1 MTLAEF
7 NIRLFSYRRL
17 ERNKKILVREIAW
30 AATIGSHLDP
40 KKLPK
45 SKEKFMPIGN
55 DVRISRE
62 HQERINQTMLKAV
75 QEYNDNKKK

>member
-7 NIRLFSYRRL
+7 NIRLFSYKRL
-17 ERNKKILVREIAW
+17 ERNKSILVREIAW

-45 SKEKFMPIGN
+45 TKEKFMPIGN
-55 DVRISRE
+55 DIRLSKE

-75 QEYNDNKKK
+75 QDYNNNKKK